1 MKFEIGSLVKAR
13 EREWVVLPESRENMI
28 ILRPLGGTADQISGI
43 YLPLETVEPAH
54 FHLPDP
60 EDNGDYRSCRLLRD
74 AMRLG
79 FRSSTG
85 PFRSFA
91 RLNVEPRPYQLVPLL
106 MALKMDPIRLLIAD
120 DVGVGKTIEAGV
132 IVRELLDRGLA
143 RRLAVICPPHLV
155 EQWQEELEEK
165 FRINA
170 QAVTSGSATRLERN
184 CSMDQTLFD
193 IYPHVVVSLDFI
205 KSDKRRDDFKRTCP
219 ELVIIDEAHTC
230 AFGAVGRGRQQR
242 HQLVKGLAENPQR
255 HMIFLTATPHS
266 GNQNAFHS
274 LTGFL
279 HKDFENLPPGGG
291 TLYAAQTVCE
301 DFYSS
306 PGDGACAGL
315 PKNENSY
322 ITNLTEDLSQE
333 KYLRRLSHYMVQRR
347 REDIASYLDT
357 ETLFPGREAKEET
370 YTLSPEYKKL
380 FNRVLEYARES
391 VTDKSGGKL
400 RERVRWW
407 SALALLRALASS
419 PAAAASALRT
429 RAAPADTLSI
439 EEANEIGQRT
449 VLDLIQDEGTDS
461 SDITPGS
468 QIEDE
473 NEIEKPVRRRLLK
486 MARDAEALKGPQ
498 DTKLQKTF
506 KIVKDLIKDHFR
518 PVIFCRF
525 IHTAEYLAEEL
536 KEKLGPEVTIT
547 AVTGL
552 IPSEERELRVL
563 QLAGAE
569 KPVLVATDCLS
580 EGINLQEH
588 FDAVFHY
595 DLSWNPTRHEQRE
608 GRVDRFGQPQPII
621 RVVTFYGIDNQIDG
635 IVLDVLIRKHKA
647 IRDALN
653 ISIPVPT
660 GTNQVIEAI
669 FEGLLLREHSGS
681 VDQYLPGFEEFF
693 KPQKEQLHEE
703 WDAFSQKEKNSRKMF
718 THSSIKVEQV
728 AQELAAVRS
737 AMGGSTDVENFCK
750 IALTAH
756 GVTITKDSG
765 SDVTEFYI
773 ARAPAGLKEALGI
786 TDTEYLNTTFKL
798 PAKKGTIYLHRTHP
812 MVEGLARF
820 VTDTALEPSIKGAA
834 KRCGVIRTDEVK
846 RRTTLLLVRFRFHI
860 TRLLSGEEHP
870 LLAEECR
877 LLAFEGAPQSAQWLD
892 PEAAEK
898 LMMAEPKENI
908 SPEEA
913 RYFLQKVIHDMDLL
927 MPHIEKTA
935 QGRAEVLMQ
944 DHLRVSAALGAK
956 HKSLKTEPLL
966 PPDVPGVYVYLPI
979 EQ

>member
-28 ILRPLGGTADQISGI
+28 ILRPLGGTADQITGI

-54 FHLPDP
+54 FHLPDS

-279 HKDFENLPPGGG
+279 NKDFE
-291 TLYAAQTVCE
+291 
-301 DFYSS
+301 
-306 PGDGACAGL
+306 
-315 PKNENSY
+315 
-322 ITNLTEDLSQE
+322 NLTEDLSQE

-347 REDIASYLDT
+347 REDIVSYLDT
-357 ETLFPGREAKEET
+357 ETLFPRREAKEES

-429 RAAPADTLSI
+429 RAAPADTLSV

-473 NEIEKPVRRRLLK
+473 NEIETPVRRRLLK

-498 DTKLQKTF
+498 DAKLQKTF
-506 KIVKDLIKDHFR
+506 KIVKDLIKGGFR

-536 KEKLGPEVTIT
+536 KKKLGSEVTVT

-588 FDAVFHY
+588 FDAVCHY

-608 GRVDRFGQPQPII
+608 GRVDRFGQPQPNI
-621 RVVTFYGIDNQIDG
+621 RVVTLYGIDNQIDG

-737 AMGGSTDVENFCK
+737 AMGSSTDVENFCK

-786 TDTEYLNTTFKL
+786 TDTEYLKTTFKL
-798 PAKKGTIYLHRTHP
+798 PAKKGTIYLYRTHP
-812 MVEGLARF
+812 MVEGLARY
-820 VTDTALEPSIKGAA
+820 VTDTALQPSIKGAA
-834 KRCGVIRTDEVK
+834 KRCGVIRTDVVK

-860 TRLLSGEEHP
+860 TRPLSGEEHP
-870 LLAEECR
+870 LLAEECQ

>member
-13 EREWVVLPESRENMI
+13 EREWVVLPESTENMV
-28 ILRPLGGTADQISGI
+28 ILRPLGGTTDQITGI

-132 IVRELLDRGLA
+132 IARELLDRGIA

-165 FRINA
+165 FQINA

-230 AFGAVGRGRQQR
+230 AYGALGRGRQQR

-266 GNQNAFHS
+266 GNQNAFQS

-279 HKDFENLPPGGG
+279 HKDFENLP
-291 TLYAAQTVCE
+291 Q
-301 DFYSS
+301 DF
-306 PGDGACAGL
+306 
-315 PKNENSY
+315 
-322 ITNLTEDLSQE
+322 SQE

-357 ETLFPGREAKEET
+357 ETLFPKRDAKEET

-429 RAAPADTLSI
+429 RAAPADTLSV
-439 EEANEIGQRT
+439 EEADEIGQRT

-468 QIEDE
+468 QIEEE
-473 NEIEKPVRRRLLK
+473 NERETPVRRRLMK
-486 MARDAEALKGPQ
+486 MTHDAGALKGPL
-498 DTKLQKTF
+498 DAKLQKTF
-506 KIVKDLIKDHFR
+506 KIVKDLIKDGFR

-536 KEKLGPEVTIT
+536 KKKLGPEVTVT

-563 QLAGAE
+563 QLGKAK

-580 EGINLQEH
+580 EGINLQEY

-608 GRVDRFGQPQPII
+608 GRVDRFGQRKPKIH
-621 RVVTFYGIDNQIDG
+621 VVTLYGIDNQIDG

-660 GTNQVIEAI
+660 DTSQVIEAI
-669 FEGLLLREHSGS
+669 FEGLLLREHTGS

-703 WDAFSQKEKNSRKMF
+703 WDAFSEKEKKSRKMF

-737 AMGGSTDVENFCK
+737 AMGSSTDVENFCK
-750 IALTAH
+750 TALTAH
-756 GVTITKDSG
+756 GVTIPKGSG

-773 ARAPAGLKEALGI
+773 ARAPAGLKEALDI
-786 TDTEYLNTTFKL
+786 ADTEYLKTTYKL

-820 VTDTALEPSIKGAA
+820 ITDTALEPAIKGAA

-860 TRLLSGEEHP
+860 TRPLSGEEHP
-870 LLAEECR
+870 LLAEECQ

-908 SPEEA
+908 SSEEA

-927 MPHIEKTA
+927 MPYIENTA
-935 QGRAEVLMQ
+935 QHRAEVLMQ

>member
-13 EREWVVLPESRENMI
+13 EREWVVLPESTENMV
-28 ILRPLGGTADQISGI
+28 ILRPLGGTADQITGI

-60 EDNGDYRSCRLLRD
+60 GDNGDYRSCRLLRD

-120 DVGVGKTIEAGV
+120 DVGVGKTIEASV
-132 IVRELLDRGLA
+132 IARELLDRGLA

-165 FRINA
+165 FRIHA
-170 QAVTSGSATRLERN
+170 RAVTSGSATRLERN

-230 AFGAVGRGRQQR
+230 AFGIVGRGRQQR

-279 HKDFENLPPGGG
+279 HKDFENL
-291 TLYAAQTVCE
+291 
-301 DFYSS
+301 
-306 PGDGACAGL
+306 
-315 PKNENSY
+315 
-322 ITNLTEDLSQE
+322 TEDLSQE

-357 ETLFPGREAKEET
+357 KTLFPKREAKEET

-380 FNRVLEYARES
+380 FNRVLAYARES

-429 RAAPADTLSI
+429 RAAPADTLSV

-461 SDITPGS
+461 PDITPGS
-468 QIEDE
+468 QIEE
-473 NEIEKPVRRRLLK
+473 ETEPATPVRQRLLK

-498 DTKLQKTF
+498 DAKLQKTF
-506 KIVKDLIKDHFR
+506 NIIKDLIKDGFR

-536 KEKLGPEVTIT
+536 KEKLGAEVTVT

-563 QLAGAE
+563 QLARAE

-608 GRVDRFGQPQPII
+608 GRVDRFGQPRPDI
-621 RVVTFYGIDNQIDG
+621 RVVTLYDIDNQIDG

-660 GTNQVIEAI
+660 DTTQVIEAI
-669 FEGLLLREHSGS
+669 FEGLLLREHTGS
-681 VDQYLPGFEEFF
+681 VDQYLPGFDEFF

-703 WDAFSQKEKNSRKMF
+703 WDAFSQKEKKSRQMF

-737 AMGGSTDVENFCK
+737 AMGSSADVENFCK
-750 IALTAH
+750 TALTAH
-756 GVTITKDSG
+756 GVTIPKASG
-765 SDVTEFYI
+765 QDVTEFYI
-773 ARAPAGLKEALGI
+773 ARAPVGLKEALGI
-786 TDTEYLNTTFKL
+786 TDTEYLKTTFHL
-798 PAKKGTIYLHRTHP
+798 PAKKGTVYLHRTHT
-812 MVEGLARF
+812 MVEGLARY
-820 VTDTALEPSIKGAA
+820 VTDTALEPSTQGAA
-834 KRCGVIRTDEVK
+834 KRCGVIRTDIVK

-860 TRLLSGEEHP
+860 TRPLSGEEHP
-870 LLAEECR
+870 LLAEECQ
-877 LLAFEGAPQSAQWLD
+877 LLAFEGAPQSAEWLD
-892 PEAAEK
+892 QEAAEK

-913 RYFLQKVIHDMDLL
+913 RYFLRKVIDDIDLL
-927 MPHIEKTA
+927 MPYLEKTA
-935 QGRAEVLMQ
+935 QHRAEVLMQ

-956 HKSLKTEPLL
+956 HKNLKTEPLL

-979 EQ
+979 EK